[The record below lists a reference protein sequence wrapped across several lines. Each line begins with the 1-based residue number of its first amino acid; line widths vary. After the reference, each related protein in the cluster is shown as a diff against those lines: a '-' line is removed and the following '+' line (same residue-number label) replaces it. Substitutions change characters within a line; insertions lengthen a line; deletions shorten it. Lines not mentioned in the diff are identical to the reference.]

1 MVARKL
7 IVFFV
12 VVMFPLGLLGLS
24 FAAGMGELK
33 GLSLKLKAAS

>member
-12 VVMFPLGLLGLS
+12 VVMFPLGLLSLI
-24 FAAGMGELK
+24 FTPGMNELK
-33 GLSLKLKAAS
+33 GTVTKTAD